1 MKVLVTGGT
10 GFVGPR
16 VVHAIRAEDHE
27 VRALVRDP
35 GSKEAK
41 TLAAWGVEVA
51 PGNMADAEAV
61 RRAVEGVDAVVHLV
75 AILGQKREAYER
87 IMIGGTRALLDAA
100 KEQNVRR
107 FVLMSALGVNEETK
121 DELNYAWA
129 KWEQERMAEAS
140 GLPYV
145 IFRPSF
151 VFGRDGGTLP
161 VFASQVR
168 YLPAVPVVGTR
179 KFQPV
184 WIEDLAA
191 VFAKALTND
200 AAVGRTFDVVGP
212 DEVTWTEF
220 IAALKRYFGKRR
232 LVFKMPFRLA
242 RAGAAVLEKLP
253 LSVPISREALDMLE
267 AADQTAD
274 PAPLIETFGVRPIGF
289 EEQLRRGLSR

>member
-1 MKVLVTGGT
+1 VKVLVTGGT
-10 GFVGPR
+10 GFVGTR
-16 VVHAIRAEDHE
+16 VVHAIRAGRHD

-41 TLAAWGVEVA
+41 TLAAWGVELV
-51 PGNMADAEAV
+51 PGDMTDADSV
-61 RRAVEGVDAVVHLV
+61 RRAAGGVDAVVHLV

-87 IMIGGTRALLDAA
+87 IMIGGTRTLLDAA
-100 KEQNVRR
+100 QEAGAQR
-107 FVLMSALGVNEETK
+107 FLLMSALGVSEETK
-121 DELNYAWA
+121 EQLNYAWA

-179 KFQPV
+179 RFQPI
-184 WIEDLAA
+184 WIDDLAEI
-191 VFAKALTND
+191 FAQALTTD
-200 AAVGRTFDVVGP
+200 AALGRTFDLVGP
-212 DEVTWTEF
+212 DPVTWPEF
-220 IAALKRYFGKRR
+220 IEALKRYYGKRR
-232 LVFKMPFRLA
+232 LVFQMPFGLA

-267 AADQTAD
+267 AADQTAH
-274 PAPLIETFGVRPIGF
+274 PTPVVETFGVRPIGF
-289 EEQLRRGLSR
+289 EEQLRRGLA

>member
-1 MKVLVTGGT
+1 VKVLVTGGT

-16 VVHAIRAEDHE
+16 VVHAIRAEGHD

-41 TLAAWGVEVA
+41 TLAAWDVELVR
-51 PGNMADAEAV
+51 GDMADAGSV

-75 AILGQKREAYER
+75 AILGKPREAYER

-100 KEQNVRR
+100 TEHGVQRL
-107 FVLMSALGVNEETK
+107 VLMSALGVNEQTK
-121 DELNYAWA
+121 DRLNYAWA

-140 GLPYV
+140 GIPTV
-145 IFRPSF
+145 VFRPSF
-151 VFGRDGGTLP
+151 VFGPQGGTLR

-179 KFQPV
+179 KFQPI

-191 VFAKALTND
+191 VFAEALTSD
-200 AAVGRTFDVVGP
+200 AAVGRTFDLVGP
-212 DEVTWTEF
+212 DAVTWQEF

-232 LVFKMPFRLA
+232 LVFHMPFRLA
-242 RAGAAVLEKLP
+242 RAGAAAMEKLP

-267 AADQTAD
+267 AVDQTAD
-274 PAPLIETFGVRPIGF
+274 PAPMIETFGVHPVGF
-289 EEQLRRGLSR
+289 EEQLRRGLA